1 MKIGI
6 STASLFGRFH
16 TEDALKFL
24 SENGVE
30 CAEVF
35 LESYCEYNAEFGKTL
50 CGVKGKTEI
59 NSVHVLTTQYE
70 PQLYSFNDRA
80 MEDSFRLLCGAMD
93 AAKEAGAKYY
103 TFHGTARFKKTPVN
117 VDYDRIGKITERIMD
132 VCCSRGVSLSYE
144 NVHWGYYNYIGF
156 FNEIRKRTTGLKGT
170 LDIKQA
176 RQSGIEYKE
185 FLEEMG
191 KDIVTVHV
199 SDVDENGKMCL
210 PGKGITDFY
219 DLFSKLYGVGFDG
232 AVLLEVYRDDFCDVR
247 ELFESVD
254 FLKNTAAKALKGF

>member
-24 SENGVE
+24 SDNNVE
-30 CAEVF
+30 SAEVF

-50 CGVKGKTEI
+50 NALKGGTEI

-70 PQLYSFNDRA
+70 PQLYSYNDRA
-80 MEDSFRLLCGAMD
+80 MEDSFKILEGAMA
-93 AAKEAGAKYY
+93 AAKEFGAKYY
-103 TFHGTARFKKTPVN
+103 TFHGTARLKKTPMII
-117 VDYDRIGKITERIMD
+117 DYDRVAAITERIMS
-132 VCCSRGVSLSYE
+132 VCGKNNITLAYE

-156 FNEIRKRTTGLKGT
+156 FNEIRKRTVGLKGT

-176 RQSGIEYKE
+176 RQSGISYKD
-185 FLEEMG
+185 FLKEMG
-191 KDIVTVHV
+191 NDIATVHV

-210 PGKGITDFY
+210 PGKGTTDFY
-219 DLFSKLYGVGFDG
+219 DLFSMLKGVGFDG
-232 AVLLEVYRDDFCDVR
+232 AVLLEVYKNDFNELS
-247 ELFESVD
+247 ELFDSLS
-254 FLKNTAAKALKGF
+254 FLKETAAKVK